1 MHPIPVRIL
10 KQGIPVA
17 LILAAVGFL
26 MAEAAGIFFAMQ
38 SGGDSSV
45 RVTVGDAPASADAGE
60 DLTRTLQRR
69 LPFTLAA
76 WGFGLV
82 VALELLL
89 GLWRGR
95 KPATPSS
102 SAPTVPTE
110 DETEKLLNQ
119 LLQQADAAEA
129 DRAKS
134 ATDTPPP
141 GTPCPTPAASEN
153 SRVNN

>member
-1 MHPIPVRIL
+1 MHPILIRIL

-17 LILAAVGFL
+17 LILAAIGFL
-26 MAEAAGIFFAMQ
+26 MSEAAGMFIAVQ

-45 RVTVGDAPASADAGE
+45 NVGE
-60 DLTRTLQRR
+60 HLTRTLQRR

-82 VALELLL
+82 VVFELVL
-89 GLWRGR
+89 GLLRGR
-95 KPATPSS
+95 KPTPAPN
-102 SAPTVPTE
+102 SAPAVPTE

-129 DRAKS
+129 NRAKVT
-134 ATDTPPP
+134 TDTPPP
-141 GTPCPTPAASEN
+141 GTPCPAPSASEN
-153 SRVNN
+153 SPVNN

>member
-1 MHPIPVRIL
+1 MHPILVRIL

-45 RVTVGDAPASADAGE
+45 RVTVGDAPESANAGE

-82 VALELLL
+82 VALELVL

-95 KPATPSS
+95 KPT
-102 SAPTVPTE
+102 APPGRAPAVPTE

-141 GTPCPTPAASEN
+141 GTSCPTPSASEN

>member
-1 MHPIPVRIL
+1 MHPILVRIL

-17 LILAAVGFL
+17 LFLAVVGYL
-26 MAEAAGIFFAMQ
+26 MAEAAGMMLASQ
-38 SGGDSSV
+38 SGSGGSSV
-45 RVTVGDAPASADAGE
+45 RATAGGAPTPAGGE
-60 DLTRTLQRR
+60 DLTRALQRR

-82 VALELLL
+82 VVFELVL

-95 KPATPSS
+95 KSIAPPVPAPA
-102 SAPTVPTE
+102 APAE

-129 DRAKS
+129 DRAKL
-134 ATDTPPP
+134 ADTPPP
-141 GTPCPTPAASEN
+141 GTPCPTPSASEN
-153 SRVNN
+153 SRVSN

>member
-1 MHPIPVRIL
+1 MHPILARIL

-26 MAEAAGIFFAMQ
+26 MAQAAGMFFAAQ
-38 SGGDSSV
+38 SGGDSSL
-45 RVTVGDAPASADAGE
+45 RVTVGDAPASADGGD
-60 DLTRTLQRR
+60 DLARALQRR

-82 VALELLL
+82 VVVELVL
-89 GLWRGR
+89 GLLRGL
-95 KPATPSS
+95 KPAPA
-102 SAPTVPTE
+102 SAPAAAVPTE
-110 DETEKLLNQ
+110 DETERLLNK
-119 LLQQADAAEA
+119 LLQQADVAEA
-129 DRAKS
+129 DRARA

-141 GTPCPTPAASEN
+141 GTSCPTSPASQN